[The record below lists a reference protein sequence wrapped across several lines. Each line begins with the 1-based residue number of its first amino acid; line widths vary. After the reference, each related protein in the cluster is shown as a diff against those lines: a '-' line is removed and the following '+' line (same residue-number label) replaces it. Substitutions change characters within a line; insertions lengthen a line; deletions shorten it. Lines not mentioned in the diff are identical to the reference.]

1 MTGFTLGLLVG
12 AVFGGLVVAA
22 YRSGDVRRIREME
35 ERHQQELCQCRMRE
49 YLLEEMI
56 RREKGR

>member
-1 MTGFTLGLLVG
+1 MTGFTLGLFVG

-22 YRSGDVRRIREME
+22 YRSGDARRIREME
-35 ERHQQELCQCRMRE
+35 ERHQQELCQRRMRE

>member
-1 MTGFTLGLLVG
+1 MGLFVG
-12 AVFGGLVVAA
+12 AAFGGLVVAA

-35 ERHQQELCQCRMRE
+35 ERHQQELCQRRMRE

>member
-1 MTGFTLGLLVG
+1 MGLFVG
-12 AVFGGLVVAA
+12 AAFGGLVVAA
-22 YRSGDVRRIREME
+22 YRSGDARRIREME
-35 ERHQQELCQCRMRE
+35 ERHQQELCQRRMRE